1 MFRCPICGESFES
14 RSNLHMHWRHHANCR
29 VLTNYRLMIAGLPRI
44 SDGRAIAHPPVITQA
59 AAVAIALLV
68 HMPIALYLISH
79 LKG

>member
-1 MFRCPICGESFES
+1 MYRCPICGETFLNHADRARHYRFTGSC
-14 RSNLHMHWRHHANCR
+14 RRPINLYAVTCGFPGIQGGHSS
-29 VLTNYRLMIAGLPRI
+29 
-44 SDGRAIAHPPVITQA
+44 SDAPPLVRA